1 MKAKNRTEEI
11 EGGKEGARRE
21 TEIPPL
27 AVAADHSEPDPE
39 AVPRQTR
46 RRFTAGQKL
55 KILRQIDE
63 CSQAGEVGAILRKN
77 GLYSSTVSGWR
88 RQRERGELTGLSGK
102 ALGRPPIL
110 KDPKDTVI
118 RRQQKEIDKLQRKL
132 EQAAV
137 IIDIQKKVASLLGIP
152 LNTLPNEEDD

>member
-1 MKAKNRTEEI
+1 MKAKNRTKET
-11 EGGKEGARRE
+11 EGGIEGARRAS
-21 TEIPPL
+21 EIPPL
-27 AVAADHSEPDPE
+27 AVAKEQPKPDPE
-39 AVPRQTR
+39 TAPRKTR
-46 RRFTAGQKL
+46 RRFSAGQKL

-63 CSQAGEVGAILRKN
+63 CDQSGEVGAILRRN

-110 KDPKDTVI
+110 KDPRDTVI
-118 RRQQKEIDKLQRKL
+118 RKQQKEIDKLQRKL

-152 LNTLPNEEDD
+152 LSTLPSEEDD

>member
-1 MKAKNRTEEI
+1 MKAKIKTEKI
-11 EGGKEGARRE
+11 EGGTEGARRE
-21 TEIPPL
+21 TEVPPL
-27 AVAADHSEPDPE
+27 AVAGDQPKPDPE
-39 AVPRQTR
+39 AIPKQTR

-63 CSQAGEVGAILRKN
+63 CSQSGEVGAILRRN

-110 KDPKDTVI
+110 KDPRDTVI
-118 RRQQKEIDKLQRKL
+118 RKQQKEIEKLQRKL
-132 EQAAV
+132 DQAAV
-137 IIDIQKKVASLLGIP
+137 IIDIQKKGASLLGIP
-152 LNTLPNEEDD
+152 LSQLPNEEND

>member
-1 MKAKNRTEEI
+1 MS
-11 EGGKEGARRE
+11 
-21 TEIPPL
+21 
-27 AVAADHSEPDPE
+27 AV
-39 AVPRQTR
+39 
-46 RRFTAGQKL
+46 K
-55 KILRQIDE
+55 
-63 CSQAGEVGAILRKN
+63 
-77 GLYSSTVSGWR
+77 
-88 RQRERGELTGLSGK
+88 QRERGELTGLSGK